1 MKDYRIS
8 KNVRGNYITKI
19 EKGKNDTLE
28 IVLADGRR
36 FKNIED
42 NEKNIERLNNIMEEQ
57 AKDGVRSYVSLKN
70 KEHTSKIKM
79 FLSSTALCAGGFAA
93 MAIPQVHE
101 FASNNPVIFA
111 AGIGTI
117 AVLGSIPAYCGF
129 RRNYTK
135 VRELDKIRYRDSYR
149 DSLDKFKNYHNS
161 LSGLSSDKVKYFEE
175 TKEPFSMINID
186 KFDEADLQQIVGN
199 MQFEDE
205 LGVTYKK
212 TKKSNNYA

>member
-1 MKDYRIS
+1 MKDYRMS
-8 KNVRGNYITKI
+8 KNVRGSYITKI

-42 NEKNIERLNNIMEEQ
+42 NEKNIERLNSIMEEQ
-57 AKDGVRSYVSLKN
+57 AKDGVRSYITLKN
-70 KEHTSKIKM
+70 KEQDSRIKM
-79 FLSSTALCAGGFAA
+79 FLSSTAICAGGLAS
-93 MAIPQVHE
+93 MVIPQVYDYAGH
-101 FASNNPVIFA
+101 NPVTFT
-111 AGIGTI
+111 IG
-117 AVLGSIPAYCGF
+117 LGTVAILGAIPAYCSF
-129 RRNYTK
+129 RKNHAK

-149 DSLDKFKNYHNS
+149 DRLDSFMNYENS
-161 LSGLSSDKVKYFEE
+161 LSGLSSDKVKYFESTE
-175 TKEPFSMINID
+175 EPFSMINID